1 MRLESMAFLEA
12 LANVPSPSGYEQRAA
27 KLYREYTQSFADQV
41 STDVHGNVVAVLN
54 AGAPMKIML
63 TAHMDEIGFIVHYID
78 EAGLLYISGIG
89 GHDSVIP
96 LGQRV
101 WVHGTERVPGVVGSK
116 AIHLLDEDERKKKPK
131 LTDLWVDVGATS
143 RQQAE
148 AVIQLGDVITYQYEF
163 QTLMG
168 DRATARGFDNKAG
181 LFIVAEALCNLSQE
195 GGLEAGVGV
204 YAVASVQEE
213 IGSRGARTAAF
224 RIAPQTGLAVD
235 VGHAIDY
242 PGVTKERYGR
252 LDIGKGPSIA
262 RGPNTNP
269 KVFALLTEAAR
280 AEGIPVQVSVFP
292 SATPTDANA
301 MQLNRDGM
309 AVGLLGVAIRYMH
322 TPCELLSLED
332 LQHCAR
338 LMAAY
343 CRRVTV
349 DTDFTPQ
356 LDFGRSV

>member
-1 MRLESMAFLEA
+1 MRSESLAFLKA
-12 LANVPSPSGYEQRAA
+12 LANVPSPSGYERGAA
-27 KLYREYTQSFADQV
+27 RLYREYTEPFSDRV
-41 STDVHGNVVAVLN
+41 STDVHGNVTAVLN
-54 AGAPMKIML
+54 PDAPMKIML
-63 TAHMDEIGFIVHYID
+63 TAHMDEIGFIVHHIGD
-78 EAGLLYISGIG
+78 DGLLYISGIG

-96 LGQRV
+96 VGQRV
-101 WVHGTERVPGVVGSK
+101 WVHGKEQVPGVVGSK
-116 AIHLLDEDERKKKPK
+116 AIHLLDEEELKKKPK
-131 LTDLWVDVGATS
+131 LTDLWVDVGAVS
-143 RQQAE
+143 REQIE

-181 LFIVAEALCNLSQE
+181 LFVVAEALRSLSQE
-195 GGLEAGVGV
+195 GGLHAGVGV

-224 RIAPQTGLAVD
+224 GIAPQTGLAVD

-242 PGVTKERYGR
+242 PGVSKARHGQ
-252 LDIGKGPSIA
+252 LDIGKGPSVS

-269 KVFALLTEAAR
+269 VVFELLSEAAK
-280 AEGIPVQVSVFP
+280 AEGVPFQVSVFP

-301 MQLNRDGM
+301 MQLNRGGM

-322 TPCELLSLED
+322 TPCEVLSLTD
-332 LQHCAR
+332 LQQCAR

-343 CRRVTV
+343 CRRVTAE
-349 DTDFTPQ
+349 TDFTP
-356 LDFGRSV
+356 F